1 MAGRPGGP
9 KALTDVAGL
18 GFVAGDVESG
28 RKMTKLLGVQEAGP
42 WAVWRK
48 EMVQR
53 ALRATWGKWEPR
65 A

>member
-1 MAGRPGGP
+1 M
-9 KALTDVAGL
+9 TDVAGL